1 MIINIITM
9 EGMELPPNLRI
20 STITATSKI
29 NCLVDIGK
37 VYESLEINDHF
48 KYIEYGNQPNK
59 GTSQKHISEKK
70 KKNKKVFFNQITIE
84 VCCNGVTNNIK
95 LFNNGSISMTGIKDI
110 EIGQNSINILF
121 RYLLSKD
128 TSVFSAPEPE
138 IMFFKIVLINS
149 DFKLDFEIK
158 RSELH
163 QILVNEHGIY
173 SSYEPC
179 IYPGVNSKYYWN
191 SKYMDKITFAT
202 GYSFRF
208 NYLSINFNMLSADIQ
223 EKLFNDL
230 NCVQYKMDIA
240 KMISNI
246 IKLDVGHNDIALN
259 TDHEYLSVD
268 VKTSSLFENTDIAAI
283 INRIDN
289 NIKENNIKLEIKY
302 KHRGACYCDGYC
314 LGKGSGCGEMECK
327 KVTVSAFQSGSIIIT
342 GANTTRQI
350 YDSYHFIN
358 NVIHNN
364 IDTIKKDTT
373 SQKKLDE
380 IIYIKKSSIIY
391 K

>member
-1 MIINIITM
+1 M
-9 EGMELPPNLRI
+9 EGVELPPNLRI

-37 VYESLEINDHF
+37 VYDSLEINDHF
-48 KYIEYGNQPNK
+48 KYIEYGNKPNK

-84 VCCNGVTNNIK
+84 VCCNDVTNNIK

-128 TSVFSAPEPE
+128 TSVFSVPEPE

-163 QILVNEHGIY
+163 QILVKEHGIY

-191 SKYMDKITFAT
+191 SKYQDKISFAT
-202 GYSFRF
+202 GHNFRC
-208 NYLSINFNMLSADIQ
+208 NYLSINFDVLSADIP
-223 EKLFNDL
+223 EKLFNEL
-230 NCVQYKMDIA
+230 NCVQNKTDIA
-240 KMISNI
+240 QMISSVTN
-246 IKLDVGHNDIALN
+246 LDVGPNDIGLD
-259 TDHEYLSVD
+259 TDNEYLSVD
-268 VKTSSLFENTDIAAI
+268 IKTSSLFENKDISAI
-283 INRIDN
+283 INRINN
-289 NIKENNIKLEIKY
+289 NIKENKIKLDIKY
-302 KHRGACYCDGYC
+302 KNKGACYCDGYC
-314 LGKGSGCGEMECK
+314 LGKGSGCGELECK

-342 GANTTRQI
+342 GANTTKQI

-364 IDTIKKDTT
+364 LDVIKKDTT

-380 IIYIKKSSIIY
+380 IIYIKKTSIVY

>member
-1 MIINIITM
+1 
-9 EGMELPPNLRI
+9 MELPPNLRI

-29 NCLVDIGK
+29 DCLVDISK
-37 VYESLEINDHF
+37 VYDCLEINEYF
-48 KYIEYGNQPNK
+48 KYIEFGNQPNK

-70 KKNKKVFFNQITIE
+70 RKNKKVFFNQITIE

-128 TSVFSAPEPE
+128 LSVFAEPEPK

-163 QILVNEHGIY
+163 QILVNDLGIY

-191 SKYMDKITFAT
+191 SKYNDKTSYAIDHRLSQNTLSLTFDVC
-202 GYSFRF
+202 
-208 NYLSINFNMLSADIQ
+208 NADLP
-223 EKLFNDL
+223 EKLRDEIDSL
-230 NCVQYKMDIA
+230 EYKSELANILSNL
-240 KMISNI
+240 ISS
-246 IKLDVGHNDIALN
+246 GQNDISPYDININMDEEKLYVTVTN
-259 TDHEYLSVD
+259 DI
-268 VKTSSLFENTDIAAI
+268 LFENTSL
-283 INRIDN
+283 NERIGQ
-289 NIKENNIKLEIKY
+289 NILDRMIKLEIKY
-302 KHRGACYCDGYC
+302 KHKGACYCDGYC

-364 IDTIKKDTT
+364 IDLIKKDTT

-380 IIYIKKSSIIY
+380 IIYIKKSSIVY